1 MENDQSTT
9 TSTTTTTVSTSPRT
23 QAPQI
28 SVYSSSDRQAVQVI
42 QQALH
47 RQPSTA
53 AQYLQ
58 QMYAAQQQHLMLQ
71 TAALQ
76 QQHLSSTQLQSLA
89 TVQQAGG
96 RQSSSPTG
104 SVSQQ
109 SSVSQ
114 TSLISRAQTSS
125 TSGSGITQQ
134 AMLLGNTTP
143 TLTASQ
149 AQMYLRAQML
159 IFTPTATVA
168 TVQPDIPVASS
179 SSSSVSASTQAQNLA
194 VRSQQSA
201 VLPAPSPQSVPLKG
215 TCQSQQLSMNHSK
228 PAGPGVGPKAG
239 QHDLAPESSKKGE
252 ILTSASPE
260 TRVSTLTR
268 LQMPANT
275 QQLIAPAPY
284 TPIQPHQ
291 LIKQQQISLHQAT
304 PKAHHQL
311 IIQHQQQIQHR
322 HQLQPLALQAP
333 ASDPPPPQH
342 CLPIQAHSQ
351 SLIQASSQSPHCIS
365 TQAHSQPLS
374 QPSAHSHPQSQQQT
388 VVVSPVLSQSPP
400 SPSASTIIIQPQA
413 LIQAQSHTLVHASLP
428 LGSSQQPASA
438 HVPPTQQTQPVHLPP
453 AHRSP
458 VAQIG
463 PLRQSSPM
471 MAHLTTLHQQQHPTL
486 GSPPQEIQSTAPAH
500 FQRLPLQSVQSL
512 TVPSEIV
519 SPTQVLPQTVLH
531 SREQLPASQAL
542 IQMPFQALPPP
553 QTIAVNLQVQ
563 PPPPV
568 DLPLVCPVE
577 DTCDQEMREDQEEC
591 FAAHRPVSTPPSEA
605 ESSISAAQGE
615 TLTAVDICQERAGPL
630 CVTSAGASV
639 IRSSAD
645 TLRFSSPSSLIVPPA
660 KLKPS
665 GAVSSSNLP
674 GTDNKPPQ
682 AIVKPQILTHVIEGF
697 VIQEGLEP
705 FPISIA
711 CGPATVSSNAIFRSS
726 GCACKPRAAMYKV
739 SRSSLLTEQP
749 VKLKMHCEGPATS
762 PTSVQSVGELQSN
775 AGKQLEGSLDS
786 DMDDLTGE
794 EGMEM
799 EGSDPDMLKCE
810 FCGKMDYAHKFR
822 RSKRFCSMSCAKRY
836 NVGCSKRMGLF
847 KSDKSTRWT
856 KKTEPHGFS
865 RRGRRPNIIE
875 GASGEH
881 FMRQIPVSFTPVE
894 EATTTCNLPLPEETV
909 AVAMTTRRRQ
919 NEREREREMRE
930 LRMREVADCGEML
943 HIDPTMWTVDHVWE
957 FIHSLPGCKDIAD
970 EFRSQEIDGQALL
983 LLKEDHLMSAMN
995 IKLGPALKI
1004 CARINMLKES

>member
-1 MENDQSTT
+1 MENDQSVT

-89 TVQQAGG
+89 AVQQAGG

-104 SVSQQ
+104 SISQQ

-114 TSLISRAQTSS
+114 TSINLSPSSAAPQLMNRTQTAN

-149 AQMYLRAQML
+149 AQMYLRAQM
-159 IFTPTATVA
+159 V
-168 TVQPDIPVASS
+168 
-179 SSSSVSASTQAQNLA
+179 QNLA
-194 VRSQQSA
+194 VRSQQLGA
-201 VLPAPSPQSVPLKG
+201 LPAPSAQSVPLKG
-215 TCQSQQLSMNHSK
+215 TCQSQPLPMSHTK
-228 PAGPGVGPKAG
+228 AAG
-239 QHDLAPESSKKGE
+239 QGVSSKANLADSGTESSKKGE
-252 ILTSASPE
+252 SLTPPSPE
-260 TRVSTLTR
+260 LRVSTVTR
-268 LQMPANT
+268 LQIPAST

-284 TPIQPHQ
+284 TPMQQHQ
-291 LIKQQQISLHQAT
+291 LIKQQQLTQHHSP

-311 IIQHQQQIQHR
+311 LIQHQQVPHR
-322 HQLQPLALQAP
+322 QTQVSEA
-333 ASDPPPPQH
+333 DPPQH
-342 CLPIQAHSQ
+342 CPPLPPQGQPPAPPQ
-351 SLIQASSQSPHCIS
+351 PPHCVS

-374 QPSAHSHPQSQQQT
+374 SHPQGQQHT
-388 VVVSPVLSQSPP
+388 VVVSPALPRSPP
-400 SPSASTIIIQPQA
+400 ASPAPPPSIIVQPQ
-413 LIQAQSHTLVHASLP
+413 SL
-428 LGSSQQPASA
+428 A
-438 HVPPTQQTQPVHLPP
+438 PPH

-463 PLRQSSPM
+463 PLRQ
-471 MAHLTTLHQQQHPTL
+471 AR
-486 GSPPQEIQSTAPAH
+486 PPRPGGPAPGPRPPPAPA
-500 FQRLPLQSVQSL
+500 L
-512 TVPSEIV
+512 TVGPRPGGGARDGV
-519 SPTQVLPQTVLH
+519 ARPG
-531 SREQLPASQAL
+531 AAL
-542 IQMPFQALPPP
+542 EGAAARCPGPHPDALPG
-553 QTIAVNLQVQ
+553 
-563 PPPPV
+563 
-568 DLPLVCPVE
+568 
-577 DTCDQEMREDQEEC
+577 
-591 FAAHRPVSTPPSEA
+591 PPSA
-605 ESSISAAQGE
+605 SDHRRQPAGPRLAASRR
-615 TLTAVDICQERAGPL
+615 AAERAGTPV
-630 CVTSAGASV
+630 VTSASASV

-645 TLRFSSPSSLIVPPA
+645 TLQFSSTSSPTIPAA

-665 GAVSSSNLP
+665 GAAPSSGNLP
-674 GTDNKPPQ
+674 GVDNKPPQ

-705 FPISIA
+705 FP
-711 CGPATVSSNAIFRSS
+711 
-726 GCACKPRAAMYKV
+726 V

-749 VKLKMHCEGPATS
+749 VKQKVASEVPTTPPA
-762 PTSVQSVGELQSN
+762 PVQSAGEIQSN
-775 AGKQLEGSLDS
+775 ASKPLEESLDS
-786 DMDDLTGE
+786 DVDDLTGE
-794 EGMEM
+794 EGM

-847 KSDKSTRWT
+847 KSDKSSRWNR
-856 KKTEPHGFS
+856 KPEPHVFS
-865 RRGRRPNIIE
+865 RRGRRANILE
-875 GASGEH
+875 GASGDH
-881 FMRQIPVSFTPVE
+881 FMRQMPVGFPPAE
-894 EATTTCNLPLPEETV
+894 EATATSNPPLPEEAV
-909 AVAMTTRRRQ
+909 SVAMTTRRRQ
-919 NEREREREMRE
+919 NEREREMRE
-930 LRMREVADCGEML
+930 LRMREAPNCGEAL
-943 HIDPTMWTVDHVWE
+943 HADPTTWTVDHVWE
-957 FIHSLPGCKDIAD
+957 FIYSLPGCKDIAE

>member
-1 MENDQSTT
+1 MENDQSIT
-9 TSTTTTTVSTSPRT
+9 TSTTTTTVNTSPRS

-89 TVQQAGG
+89 AVQQATG

-104 SVSQQ
+104 SQQ

-114 TSLISRAQTSS
+114 TSINLSPSSAAPQLMSRSQSANTSA
-125 TSGSGITQQ
+125 SGITQQ

-179 SSSSVSASTQAQNLA
+179 SSSVSAPSQVQNLA
-194 VRSQQSA
+194 VRSQQIGA
-201 VLPAPSPQSVPLKG
+201 LPTVSPQSVPLKS
-215 TCQSQQLSMNHSK
+215 TCQTQPLPMSH
-228 PAGPGVGPKAG
+228 PKAAG
-239 QHDLAPESSKKGE
+239 QGASSKASLTDSGSESSKKGE
-252 ILTSASPE
+252 SVTPTSPE
-260 TRVSTLTR
+260 LRVSAVTR
-268 LQMPANT
+268 LPIPAST

-284 TPIQPHQ
+284 TPMQPHQ
-291 LIKQQQISLHQAT
+291 LIKQPPLTQQQPSP
-304 PKAHHQL
+304 PKAP
-311 IIQHQQQIQHR
+311 HR
-322 HQLQPLALQAP
+322 LPPALQVQ
-333 ASDPPPPQH
+333 ASEADPVQSCPPQA
-342 CLPIQAHSQ
+342 PVQP
-351 SLIQASSQSPHCIS
+351 PHCVS

-374 QPSAHSHPQSQQQT
+374 SHPQGQQHT
-388 VVVSPVLSQSPP
+388 VVVSPALSRSPP
-400 SPSASTIIIQPQA
+400 PPPPVPAQAGIIVQ
-413 LIQAQSHTLVHASLP
+413 
-428 LGSSQQPASA
+428 
-438 HVPPTQQTQPVHLPP
+438 PP

-463 PLRQSSPM
+463 PLRQTRP
-471 MAHLTTLHQQQHPTL
+471 PTPL
-486 GSPPQEIQSTAPAH
+486 
-500 FQRLPLQSVQSL
+500 QRLPLQPVRAL
-512 TVPSEIV
+512 AVAPEIV

-531 SREQLPASQAL
+531 CREQMPAAQAL
-542 IQMPFQALPPP
+542 VQMPFQALPPP
-553 QTIAVNLQVQ
+553 QTIAVNLQVHAS
-563 PPPPV
+563 PPV
-568 DLPLVCPVE
+568 DVPLVCSVE
-577 DTCDQEMREDQEEC
+577 DTCDQEMREEQDEC
-591 FAAHRPVSTPPSEA
+591 FAVQRASSPPTSHS
-605 ESSISAAQGE
+605 ESSISAAEGE
-615 TLTAVDICQERAGPL
+615 AQTAEDVCQERVGTPVITPA
-630 CVTSAGASV
+630 SASV

-645 TLRFSSPSSLIVPPA
+645 SLQLSSTTCPASPPA

-665 GAVSSSNLP
+665 GAAPTPTNLP
-674 GTDNKPPQ
+674 GADNKPPQ

-705 FPISIA
+705 FP
-711 CGPATVSSNAIFRSS
+711 
-726 GCACKPRAAMYKV
+726 V
-739 SRSSLLTEQP
+739 SRSSLLTDQP
-749 VKLKMHCEGPATS
+749 VKQKVPCEDPAT
-762 PTSVQSVGELQSN
+762 PPAPVQPVGELQSS
-775 AGKQLEGSLDS
+775 ARKSLEESLDS
-786 DMDDLTGE
+786 DVDDLTAE
-794 EGMEM
+794 EGME
-799 EGSDPDMLKCE
+799 GGDPHMLKCE

-836 NVGCSKRMGLF
+836 NVGCSRRMGLF
-847 KSDKSTRWT
+847 KSDKSSRWNR
-856 KKTEPHGFS
+856 KPEPHVFS
-865 RRGRRPNIIE
+865 RRGRRASILE
-875 GASGEH
+875 GASGDH
-881 FMRQIPVSFTPVE
+881 FMRQTPVVFPPAE
-894 EATTTCNLPLPEETV
+894 EASATSNPPVPEEAV
-909 AVAMTTRRRQ
+909 SVAMTTRRRQ
-919 NEREREREMRE
+919 NEREREMRE
-930 LRMREVADCGEML
+930 LRMREASEYGDVL
-943 HIDPTMWTVDHVWE
+943 HADPTTWTVDHVWE
-957 FIHSLPGCKDIAD
+957 FIHSLPGCKDIAE

>member
-89 TVQQAGG
+89 AVQQAGG
-96 RQSSSPTG
+96 RQSASPTG
-104 SVSQQ
+104 SISQQ

-114 TSLISRAQTSS
+114 TSINLSASPSATQLISRAQTTS

-179 SSSSVSASTQAQNLA
+179 SSSSVSTSTQVQNLA
-194 VRSQQSA
+194 VRSQQSGA
-201 VLPAPSPQSVPLKG
+201 LPAPSPQSVPLKG
-215 TCQSQQLSMNHSK
+215 TCQTQQLPMSHTK
-228 PAGPGVGPKAG
+228 QAGQGAGPKTN
-239 QHDLAPESSKKGE
+239 QHDSAPESTKKGE
-252 ILTSASPE
+252 SLTSVSPE
-260 TRVSTLTR
+260 TRVSTVTR

-284 TPIQPHQ
+284 TPIQAHQ
-291 LIKQQQISLHQAT
+291 LIKQQQIPLHQGT

-311 IIQHQQQIQHR
+311 IIQQQIQHR
-322 HQLQPLALQAP
+322 QQLQPLALQAQG
-333 ASDPPPPQH
+333 SDPPQSQH
-342 CLPIQAHSQ
+342 CLPVQPHSQ

-388 VVVSPVLSQSPP
+388 VVVSPVPSQSPP

-413 LIQAQSHTLVHASLP
+413 LIQTQSHSLVHTHLP
-428 LGSSQQPASA
+428 LGSSQQQTST
-438 HVPPTQQTQPVHLPP
+438 HVQPSQQPQPTHLLP

-463 PLRQSSPM
+463 PLRQSSPVTM
-471 MAHLTTLHQQQHPTL
+471 HLPAPSQQQHSTL
-486 GSPPQEIQSTAPAH
+486 VSPSQEVSSTAPGH
-500 FQRLPLQSVQSL
+500 LQRLPLQSVQNL
-512 TVPSEIV
+512 TVPSDIV
-519 SPTQVLPQTVLH
+519 SSTQVLPQTVLH
-531 SREQLPASQAL
+531 SREQLPAAQAL

-563 PPPPV
+563 PSAPV
-568 DLPLVCPVE
+568 DAPLVYPVE
-577 DTCDQEMREDQEEC
+577 DQEMREDQEEC
-591 FAAHRPVSTPPSEA
+591 YAAHRPISPPPSES
-605 ESSISAAQGE
+605 ESSISTAQGE
-615 TLTAVDICQERAGPL
+615 TLSAVDICQERAVPPN
-630 CVTSAGASV
+630 VTSASASV

-645 TLRFSSPSSLIVPPA
+645 TLRFSSSSSLIVPPA
-660 KLKPS
+660 KLKTN
-665 GAVSSSNLP
+665 GAVSSTNLP
-674 GTDNKPPQ
+674 GMDNKPPQ

-705 FPISIA
+705 FP
-711 CGPATVSSNAIFRSS
+711 
-726 GCACKPRAAMYKV
+726 V

-749 VKLKMHCEGPATS
+749 VKQKVHCEVPATS

-775 AGKQLEGSLDS
+775 SGKQLEGSLDS
-786 DMDDLTGE
+786 DLDDLTGE
-794 EGMEM
+794 EGM

-856 KKTEPHGFS
+856 KKTESHGFN
-865 RRGRRPNIIE
+865 RRGRRPNTVE
-875 GASGEH
+875 GASADH
-881 FMRQIPVSFTPVE
+881 FMRQMPVSFTPVE
-894 EATTTCNLPLPEETV
+894 EATTTSNPSLPEETV

-930 LRMREVADCGEML
+930 QRMREVSDCSETL
-943 HIDPTMWTVDHVWE
+943 HVDPTMWTVDHVWE

>member
-1 MENDQSTT
+1 MENEQSTT
-9 TSTTTTTVSTSPRT
+9 TSTTSTTVSTSPRT

-76 QQHLSSTQLQSLA
+76 QQHLSSTQLQSLT

-104 SVSQQ
+104 SISQQ

-114 TSLISRAQTSS
+114 TSINLSASPAAPQLMSRAQTSS
-125 TSGSGITQQ
+125 TSCSGISQQ
-134 AMLLGNTTP
+134 AMLLGNSTP

-168 TVQPDIPVASS
+168 TVQTDLPVASS
-179 SSSSVSASTQAQNLA
+179 SSSSVSASTQVQNLA
-194 VRSQQSA
+194 VRSQQPGA
-201 VLPAPSPQSVPLKG
+201 LPAPSPQSVPLKG
-215 TCQSQQLSMNHSK
+215 TCQSQQLPMGHAKAMVQGPGSK
-228 PAGPGVGPKAG
+228 AGPL
-239 QHDLAPESSKKGE
+239 DSAPDSAKKGE
-252 ILTSASPE
+252 SLTSPSPE
-260 TRVSTLTR
+260 PRASTVTR

-291 LIKQQQISLHQAT
+291 LIKQQQIPLHQVTA
-304 PKAHHQL
+304 KAHHQL
-311 IIQHQQQIQHR
+311 IIQQQQIQHR
-322 HQLQPLALQAP
+322 HQLQPLALQA
-333 ASDPPPPQH
+333 SDPAASQH
-342 CLPIQAHSQ
+342 CLAIQAHGHP
-351 SLIQASSQSPHCIS
+351 LIQASSQSLHCIS
-365 TQAHSQPLS
+365 TQAHAHPLS
-374 QPSAHSHPQSQQQT
+374 QPSAHAPPQQT
-388 VVVSPVLSQSPP
+388 VVVSPVSPQSPP
-400 SPSASTIIIQPQA
+400 SPSSSTIIVQPPA
-413 LIQAQSHTLVHASLP
+413 LAHGPLP
-428 LGSSQQPASA
+428 LGGGQPAQ
-438 HVPPTQQTQPVHLPP
+438 VPPGPPHL
-453 AHRSP
+453 AAVHRSP

-463 PLRQSSPM
+463 PLRQASPVRPHAASSP
-471 MAHLTTLHQQQHPTL
+471 AQHRQQSPTPVSPSQEVPSSALPHL
-486 GSPPQEIQSTAPAH
+486 
-500 FQRLPLQSVQSL
+500 QRLPLQSVQSL
-512 TVPSEIV
+512 TLTPDIV
-519 SPTQVLPQTVLH
+519 SPTHVLPQTVLH
-531 SREQLPASQAL
+531 SREQLPAAQAL
-542 IQMPFQALPPP
+542 IQMPFQALSPP

-563 PPPPV
+563 PSPPV
-568 DLPLVCPVE
+568 DVPLVCPVE
-577 DTCDQEMREDQEEC
+577 DACDQEMRDEQEEC
-591 FAAHRPVSTPPSEA
+591 FSTRRGVLTPLSHSAP
-605 ESSISAAQGE
+605 SISAVQGE
-615 TLTAVDICQERAGPL
+615 ALTAGDVCQERAVPAI
-630 CVTSAGASV
+630 VTSASASV

-645 TLRFSSPSSLIVPPA
+645 TLRLCCASSLIVPPA
-660 KLKPS
+660 KLKPGGS
-665 GAVSSSNLP
+665 VSCDGLP

-705 FPISIA
+705 FP
-711 CGPATVSSNAIFRSS
+711 
-726 GCACKPRAAMYKV
+726 V
-739 SRSSLLTEQP
+739 SRSSLLTEQL
-749 VKLKMHCEGPATS
+749 VKQKLQCEGADTS
-762 PTSVQSVGELQSN
+762 PASVQSTGELQSG
-775 AGKQLEGSLDS
+775 AGKPLEESLDS
-786 DMDDLTGE
+786 DLDDLTGE
-794 EGMEM
+794 EGM

-847 KSDKSTRWT
+847 KSDKSSRWSR
-856 KKTEPHGFS
+856 KPEPHGFN
-865 RRGRRPNIIE
+865 RRGRRSSILE

-881 FMRQIPVSFTPVE
+881 FMRQMPVSFTPVE
-894 EATTTCNLPLPEETV
+894 EATAASNPPLPEETV
-909 AVAMTTRRRQ
+909 NVAMTTRRRR

-930 LRMREVADCGEML
+930 LRVREMSDCGETL
-943 HIDPTMWTVDHVWE
+943 HADPTLWSVEHVWE

>member
-9 TSTTTTTVSTSPRT
+9 TSTTTTTVSTSSRT

-89 TVQQAGG
+89 AVQQASG

-104 SVSQQ
+104 SISQQ

-114 TSLISRAQTSS
+114 TS
-125 TSGSGITQQ
+125 
-134 AMLLGNTTP
+134 
-143 TLTASQ
+143 
-149 AQMYLRAQML
+149 
-159 IFTPTATVA
+159 V
-168 TVQPDIPVASS
+168 
-179 SSSSVSASTQAQNLA
+179 QNLA
-194 VRSQQSA
+194 ARSQQSGA
-201 VLPAPSPQSVPLKG
+201 LPAPSPQSVPLKG
-215 TCQSQQLSMNHSK
+215 TCQTQQIQMAHAKTVVQGASSK
-228 PAGPGVGPKAG
+228 ANLLDP
-239 QHDLAPESSKKGE
+239 APESTKKGE
-252 ILTSASPE
+252 GLTSSSPE
-260 TRVSTLTR
+260 PRVSTVTR
-268 LQMPANT
+268 AQMPAST

-291 LIKQQQISLHQAT
+291 LIKQQQIPLHQAT

-311 IIQHQQQIQHR
+311 IIQQHQIQHR
-322 HQLQPLALQAP
+322 QQLQPLALQAQ
-333 ASDPPPPQH
+333 ASDPPQSQH
-342 CLPIQAHSQ
+342 CLPIQAHGQ
-351 SLIQASSQSPHCIS
+351 ALIQASSQAQHCIS

-374 QPSAHSHPQSQQQT
+374 QPSVHSHPQSQQQT
-388 VVVSPVLSQSPP
+388 VVVSPVPSQSPP
-400 SPSASTIIIQPQA
+400 SPSSTIIIQPHA
-413 LIQAQSHTLVHASLP
+413 LVHAPLP
-428 LGSSQQPASA
+428 LQLGSGQQPASA
-438 HVPPTQQTQPVHLPP
+438 QMQPSQPPPHPPHLPP

-463 PLRQSSPM
+463 PLRQASPVTPHQPQ
-471 MAHLTTLHQQQHPTL
+471 ATHLSAQQQQHPT
-486 GSPPQEIQSTAPAH
+486 SAPPSQEVPSTAPAH
-500 FQRLPLQSVQSL
+500 LQRLPLQPVQTL
-512 TVPSEIV
+512 TVPPEIV
-519 SPTQVLPQTVLH
+519 SATQVPPQTVLH
-531 SREQLPASQAL
+531 SREQLPAAQAL

-563 PPPPV
+563 PSAPV
-568 DLPLVCPVE
+568 DVPLVCPVE
-577 DTCDQEMREDQEEC
+577 DTCDQEMREEQEEC
-591 FAAHRPVSTPPSEA
+591 FAARRGVSTTPSES
-605 ESSISAAQGE
+605 ESSISAVQREA
-615 TLTAVDICQERAGPL
+615 LAAVDICQERTGPPI
-630 CVTSAGASV
+630 VTSASASV

-660 KLKPS
+660 KMKPS
-665 GAVSSSNLP
+665 GAVSSSNSP

-705 FPISIA
+705 FP
-711 CGPATVSSNAIFRSS
+711 
-726 GCACKPRAAMYKV
+726 V

-749 VKLKMHCEGPATS
+749 VKQKLHCEGPATS
-762 PTSVQSVGELQSN
+762 PTSIQSVGELQSS
-775 AGKQLEGSLDS
+775 AGKQLEESLDS
-786 DMDDLTGE
+786 DLDDLTGE
-794 EGMEM
+794 EGM

-847 KSDKSTRWT
+847 KSDKSSRWT
-856 KKTEPHGFS
+856 RKPEAHGFG
-865 RRGRRPNIIE
+865 RRGRRSNILE

-881 FMRQIPVSFTPVE
+881 FMRQMPVSFTPVE
-894 EATTTCNLPLPEETV
+894 EATATSNSPLPEETV
-909 AVAMTTRRRQ
+909 TVAMTTRRRQ

-930 LRMREVADCGEML
+930 LRMREMSDCGETL
-943 HIDPTMWTVDHVWE
+943 HADPTMWTVDHVWE

>member
-89 TVQQAGG
+89 AVQQAGG

-104 SVSQQ
+104 NISQQ

-114 TSLISRAQTSS
+114 TSINLSASPNATQLISRAQTSS

-149 AQMYLRAQML
+149 AQMYLRAQM
-159 IFTPTATVA
+159 V
-168 TVQPDIPVASS
+168 
-179 SSSSVSASTQAQNLA
+179 QNLA
-194 VRSQQSA
+194 VRSQQSGA
-201 VLPAPSPQSVPLKG
+201 LPAPSPQSVPLKG
-215 TCQSQQLSMNHSK
+215 TCQNQQLSTSHAKPPGQGAGSK
-228 PAGPGVGPKAG
+228 AI
-239 QHDLAPESSKKGE
+239 QHDSALESTKKGE
-252 ILTSASPE
+252 SLTSASPE
-260 TRVSTLTR
+260 PRVSTVTR

-275 QQLIAPAPY
+275 QQLIAPTPY

-291 LIKQQQISLHQAT
+291 LIKQQQIPLHQAT

-311 IIQHQQQIQHR
+311 IIQQQQIQHR
-322 HQLQPLALQAP
+322 QQLQPLALQAQ
-333 ASDPPPPQH
+333 ASDPPQSQH

-388 VVVSPVLSQSPP
+388 VVVSPVPSQSPP
-400 SPSASTIIIQPQA
+400 SPTASTIIIQPQA
-413 LIQAQSHTLVHASLP
+413 LIQAQSHTLIHAPLP
-428 LGSSQQPASA
+428 LGSSQQPSSA
-438 HVPPTQQTQPVHLPP
+438 HVLPNHQQQQAHLPP

-463 PLRQSSPM
+463 PLRQASPVTT
-471 MAHLTTLHQQQHPTL
+471 HLPAPQHQQHPTL
-486 GSPPQEIQSTAPAH
+486 VSPSQEVPSAAPAH
-500 FQRLPLQSVQSL
+500 LQRLPLQSVQTL
-512 TVPSEIV
+512 TVPPEIV

-531 SREQLPASQAL
+531 SREQLPAAQAL

-563 PPPPV
+563 PSPPV
-568 DLPLVCPVE
+568 DVPLVCPVE
-577 DTCDQEMREDQEEC
+577 DTCDQEMREEQEEC
-591 FAAHRPVSTPPSEA
+591 FAARRPVSIPTSEP
-605 ESSISAAQGE
+605 ESSISAVQGAA
-615 TLTAVDICQERAGPL
+615 LTAVDICQERARLPS
-630 CVTSAGASV
+630 VTSASASV

-660 KLKPS
+660 KLKPN

-705 FPISIA
+705 FP
-711 CGPATVSSNAIFRSS
+711 
-726 GCACKPRAAMYKV
+726 V

-749 VKLKMHCEGPATS
+749 VKQKLHCEGPATS
-762 PTSVQSVGELQSN
+762 PTSVQSVGELQSS

-786 DMDDLTGE
+786 DLDDLTGE
-794 EGMEM
+794 EGME
-799 EGSDPDMLKCE
+799 GSDPEMLKCE

-847 KSDKSTRWT
+847 KSDKSSRWT
-856 KKTEPHGFS
+856 KKPEPHGFS
-865 RRGRRPNIIE
+865 RRGRRSHIIE

-894 EATTTCNLPLPEETV
+894 EATTTCNPPLPEETV
-909 AVAMTTRRRQ
+909 SVAMTTRRRQ

-930 LRMREVADCGEML
+930 LRMREMSDCSETL
-943 HIDPTMWTVDHVWE
+943 HADPTMWTVDHVWE

>member
-114 TSLISRAQTSS
+114 TSINLSASPSATQLISRAQTSS

-149 AQMYLRAQML
+149 AQMYLRAQM
-159 IFTPTATVA
+159 
-168 TVQPDIPVASS
+168 
-179 SSSSVSASTQAQNLA
+179 AQNLA

-705 FPISIA
+705 FP
-711 CGPATVSSNAIFRSS
+711 
-726 GCACKPRAAMYKV
+726 V

>member
-149 AQMYLRAQML
+149 AQMYLRAQM
-159 IFTPTATVA
+159 
-168 TVQPDIPVASS
+168 
-179 SSSSVSASTQAQNLA
+179 AQNLA

-577 DTCDQEMREDQEEC
+577 DTCDQEMSEDQEEC

-705 FPISIA
+705 FP
-711 CGPATVSSNAIFRSS
+711 
-726 GCACKPRAAMYKV
+726 V

>member
-89 TVQQAGG
+89 AVQQAGG

-104 SVSQQ
+104 SISQQ

-114 TSLISRAQTSS
+114 TSINLSTSPSATQLISRAQTSS

-149 AQMYLRAQML
+149 AQMYLRAQM
-159 IFTPTATVA
+159 V
-168 TVQPDIPVASS
+168 
-179 SSSSVSASTQAQNLA
+179 QNLA
-194 VRSQQSA
+194 VRSQQSGA
-201 VLPAPSPQSVPLKG
+201 LPASSPQSVPLKG
-215 TCQSQQLSMNHSK
+215 TCQTQQLPMNHTK
-228 PAGPGVGPKAG
+228 PAGQGTGPKVS
-239 QHDLAPESSKKGE
+239 QHDSAPESTKKGE
-252 ILTSASPE
+252 SLTPASPE
-260 TRVSTLTR
+260 TRVSTVTR

-275 QQLIAPAPY
+275 QQLIVPAPY

-291 LIKQQQISLHQAT
+291 LIKQPQIPLQQAT

-311 IIQHQQQIQHR
+311 IIQQQQIQHR
-322 HQLQPLALQAP
+322 QQLQPLALQAQ
-333 ASDPPPPQH
+333 ASDPPQSQH

-351 SLIQASSQSPHCIS
+351 SLIQASPQSPHCIS

-388 VVVSPVLSQSPP
+388 VVVSPVPSQSPP

-413 LIQAQSHTLVHASLP
+413 LIQAQSHTLVHAPLP
-428 LGSSQQPASA
+428 MGSSQQPASA
-438 HVPPTQQTQPVHLPP
+438 HVPPNQLSQPAHLPP

-463 PLRQSSPM
+463 PLRQSSPVTT
-471 MAHLTTLHQQQHPTL
+471 HLTASQQQQHSTL
-486 GSPPQEIQSTAPAH
+486 GSSSREVPSTAPTH
-500 FQRLPLQSVQSL
+500 LQRLPLQSVQTL

-531 SREQLPASQAL
+531 SREQLPAAQAL

-563 PPPPV
+563 PSPPV
-568 DLPLVCPVE
+568 DVPLVCPVE

-591 FAAHRPVSTPPSEA
+591 FAARRPVSTPPSES

-615 TLTAVDICQERAGPL
+615 ALTVVDICPERAGPPS
-630 CVTSAGASV
+630 VTSANASV

-645 TLRFSSPSSLIVPPA
+645 TLRFSSPSALIVPPA
-660 KLKPS
+660 KLKHN

-705 FPISIA
+705 FP
-711 CGPATVSSNAIFRSS
+711 
-726 GCACKPRAAMYKV
+726 V

-749 VKLKMHCEGPATS
+749 VKQKMHCEGPATS

-775 AGKQLEGSLDS
+775 TGKQLEGSLDS
-786 DMDDLTGE
+786 DLDDLTGE
-794 EGMEM
+794 EGM

-894 EATTTCNLPLPEETV
+894 EATTTSNPPLPEETV
-909 AVAMTTRRRQ
+909 TVAMTTRRRQ

-930 LRMREVADCGEML
+930 LRMREVADCGETL
-943 HIDPTMWTVDHVWE
+943 HVDPTMWTVDHVWE

>member
-89 TVQQAGG
+89 AVQQAGG

-104 SVSQQ
+104 SISQQ

-114 TSLISRAQTSS
+114 TSINLSTSPSATQLISRAQTSS

-168 TVQPDIPVASS
+168 TVQPDIPAASS
-179 SSSSVSASTQAQNLA
+179 SSSSVSTSTQVQNLA
-194 VRSQQSA
+194 VRSQQSGA
-201 VLPAPSPQSVPLKG
+201 LPASSPQSVPLKG
-215 TCQSQQLSMNHSK
+215 TCQTQQLPMNHTK
-228 PAGPGVGPKAG
+228 PAGQGTGPKVS
-239 QHDLAPESSKKGE
+239 QHDSAPESTKKGE
-252 ILTSASPE
+252 SLTPASPE
-260 TRVSTLTR
+260 TRVSTVTR

-275 QQLIAPAPY
+275 QQLI
-284 TPIQPHQ
+284 
-291 LIKQQQISLHQAT
+291 
-304 PKAHHQL
+304 
-311 IIQHQQQIQHR
+311 
-322 HQLQPLALQAP
+322 
-333 ASDPPPPQH
+333 
-342 CLPIQAHSQ
+342 
-351 SLIQASSQSPHCIS
+351 
-365 TQAHSQPLS
+365 
-374 QPSAHSHPQSQQQT
+374 
-388 VVVSPVLSQSPP
+388 
-400 SPSASTIIIQPQA
+400 
-413 LIQAQSHTLVHASLP
+413 
-428 LGSSQQPASA
+428 
-438 HVPPTQQTQPVHLPP
+438 VP
-453 AHRSP
+453 
-458 VAQIG
+458 
-463 PLRQSSPM
+463 
-471 MAHLTTLHQQQHPTL
+471 
-486 GSPPQEIQSTAPAH
+486 
-500 FQRLPLQSVQSL
+500 
-512 TVPSEIV
+512 
-519 SPTQVLPQTVLH
+519 
-531 SREQLPASQAL
+531 
-542 IQMPFQALPPP
+542 
-553 QTIAVNLQVQ
+553 
-563 PPPPV
+563 
-568 DLPLVCPVE
+568 
-577 DTCDQEMREDQEEC
+577 
-591 FAAHRPVSTPPSEA
+591 
-605 ESSISAAQGE
+605 
-615 TLTAVDICQERAGPL
+615 ERAGPPS
-630 CVTSAGASV
+630 VTSANASV

-645 TLRFSSPSSLIVPPA
+645 TLRFSSPSALIVPPA
-660 KLKPS
+660 KLKHN

-705 FPISIA
+705 FP
-711 CGPATVSSNAIFRSS
+711 
-726 GCACKPRAAMYKV
+726 V

-749 VKLKMHCEGPATS
+749 VKQKMHCEGPATS

-775 AGKQLEGSLDS
+775 TGKQLEGSLDS
-786 DMDDLTGE
+786 DLDDLTGE
-794 EGMEM
+794 EGM

-894 EATTTCNLPLPEETV
+894 EATTTSNPPLPEETV
-909 AVAMTTRRRQ
+909 TVAMTTRRRQ

-930 LRMREVADCGEML
+930 LRMREVADCGETL
-943 HIDPTMWTVDHVWE
+943 HVDPTMWTVDHVWE

>member
-89 TVQQAGG
+89 AVQQAGG

-104 SVSQQ
+104 SISQQ

-114 TSLISRAQTSS
+114 TS
-125 TSGSGITQQ
+125 
-134 AMLLGNTTP
+134 
-143 TLTASQ
+143 
-149 AQMYLRAQML
+149 
-159 IFTPTATVA
+159 V
-168 TVQPDIPVASS
+168 
-179 SSSSVSASTQAQNLA
+179 QNLA
-194 VRSQQSA
+194 VRSQQSS

-215 TCQSQQLSMNHSK
+215 TCQSQQLPMNHSK
-228 PAGPGVGPKAG
+228 SAGQGTGPKAS
-239 QHDLAPESSKKGE
+239 QHDPVPESSKKGE
-252 ILTSASPE
+252 SLASASPE
-260 TRVSTLTR
+260 TRVSTVTR
-268 LQMPANT
+268 LQMPTNT

-291 LIKQQQISLHQAT
+291 LMKQQIPLHQAT

-311 IIQHQQQIQHR
+311 IIQQQIQHR
-322 HQLQPLALQAP
+322 QQLQPLALQAQ
-333 ASDPPPPQH
+333 ASDSPQSQH

-351 SLIQASSQSPHCIS
+351 SLIQVSSQSPHCIS

-388 VVVSPVLSQSPP
+388 VVVSPVPSQSPP

-413 LIQAQSHTLVHASLP
+413 LIQAQSHTLVHAPLP

-438 HVPPTQQTQPVHLPP
+438 HVPPNQQSQPAHLPP

-463 PLRQSSPM
+463 PLRQSSPV
-471 MAHLTTLHQQQHPTL
+471 MAHLTASQQHPTL
-486 GSPPQEIQSTAPAH
+486 GSPLQEVPSTAPAH
-500 FQRLPLQSVQSL
+500 LQRLSLQSVQAL
-512 TVPSEIV
+512 TVPPEIV

-531 SREQLPASQAL
+531 SREQLPAAQAL

-563 PPPPV
+563 PSPPV
-568 DLPLVCPVE
+568 DVPLVCPVE

-591 FAAHRPVSTPPSEA
+591 FAARRPVSTPPSES

-615 TLTAVDICQERAGPL
+615 ALTAVDICQERAGPPL
-630 CVTSAGASV
+630 VTSASASV

-645 TLRFSSPSSLIVPPA
+645 TLRFSSPSSLIIPPA

-705 FPISIA
+705 FP
-711 CGPATVSSNAIFRSS
+711 
-726 GCACKPRAAMYKV
+726 V
-739 SRSSLLTEQP
+739 SRSSLLTDQP
-749 VKLKMHCEGPATS
+749 VKQKMHCEGPATS
-762 PTSVQSVGELQSN
+762 PTSVQSVGELQSS

-786 DMDDLTGE
+786 DLDDLTGE
-794 EGMEM
+794 EGM

-894 EATTTCNLPLPEETV
+894 EATTTSNPPLPEETV
-909 AVAMTTRRRQ
+909 TVAMTTRRRQ

-930 LRMREVADCGEML
+930 LRMREVADCGETL
-943 HIDPTMWTVDHVWE
+943 HVDPTMWTVDHVWE

>member
-89 TVQQAGG
+89 AVQQAGG

-104 SVSQQ
+104 NISQQ

-114 TSLISRAQTSS
+114 TSINLSASPNATQLISRAQTSS

-179 SSSSVSASTQAQNLA
+179 SSSSVSTSTQVQNLA
-194 VRSQQSA
+194 VRSQQSGA
-201 VLPAPSPQSVPLKG
+201 LPAPSPQSVPLKG
-215 TCQSQQLSMNHSK
+215 TCQNQQLSTSHAKPPGQGAGSK
-228 PAGPGVGPKAG
+228 AI
-239 QHDLAPESSKKGE
+239 QHDSALESTKKGE
-252 ILTSASPE
+252 SLTSASPE
-260 TRVSTLTR
+260 PRVSTVTR

-275 QQLIAPAPY
+275 QQLIAPTPY

-291 LIKQQQISLHQAT
+291 LIKQQQIPLHQAT

-311 IIQHQQQIQHR
+311 IIQQQQIQHR
-322 HQLQPLALQAP
+322 QQLQPLALQAQ
-333 ASDPPPPQH
+333 ASDPPQSQH

-388 VVVSPVLSQSPP
+388 VVVSPVPSQSPP
-400 SPSASTIIIQPQA
+400 SPTASTIIIQPQA
-413 LIQAQSHTLVHASLP
+413 LIQAQSHTLIHAPLP
-428 LGSSQQPASA
+428 LGSSQQPSSA
-438 HVPPTQQTQPVHLPP
+438 HVLPNHQQQQAHLPP

-463 PLRQSSPM
+463 PLRQASPVTT
-471 MAHLTTLHQQQHPTL
+471 HLPAPQHQQHPTL
-486 GSPPQEIQSTAPAH
+486 VSPSQEVPSAAPAH
-500 FQRLPLQSVQSL
+500 LQRLPLQSVQTL
-512 TVPSEIV
+512 TVPPEIV
-519 SPTQVLPQTVLH
+519 SPTQ
-531 SREQLPASQAL
+531 
-542 IQMPFQALPPP
+542 
-553 QTIAVNLQVQ
+553 
-563 PPPPV
+563 
-568 DLPLVCPVE
+568 VCPVE
-577 DTCDQEMREDQEEC
+577 DTCDQEMREEQEEC
-591 FAAHRPVSTPPSEA
+591 FAARRPVSIPTSEP
-605 ESSISAAQGE
+605 ESSISAVQGAA
-615 TLTAVDICQERAGPL
+615 LTAVDICQERARLPS
-630 CVTSAGASV
+630 VTSASASV

-660 KLKPS
+660 KLKPN

-705 FPISIA
+705 FP
-711 CGPATVSSNAIFRSS
+711 
-726 GCACKPRAAMYKV
+726 V

-749 VKLKMHCEGPATS
+749 VKQKLHCEGPATS
-762 PTSVQSVGELQSN
+762 PTSVQSVGELQSS

-786 DMDDLTGE
+786 DLDDLTGE
-794 EGMEM
+794 EGME
-799 EGSDPDMLKCE
+799 GSDPEMLKCE

-847 KSDKSTRWT
+847 KSDKSSRWT
-856 KKTEPHGFS
+856 KKPEPHGFS
-865 RRGRRPNIIE
+865 RRGRRSHIIE

-894 EATTTCNLPLPEETV
+894 EATTTCNPPLPEETV
-909 AVAMTTRRRQ
+909 SVAMTTRRRQ

-930 LRMREVADCGEML
+930 LRMREMSDCSETL
-943 HIDPTMWTVDHVWE
+943 HADPTMWTVDHVWE

>member
-1 MENDQSTT
+1 MENDQST

-89 TVQQAGG
+89 AVQQAGG

-104 SVSQQ
+104 SISQQ

-114 TSLISRAQTSS
+114 TSINLSASPSATQLISRAQTAS

-179 SSSSVSASTQAQNLA
+179 SSSSVSTSTQVQNLA
-194 VRSQQSA
+194 VRSQHSGA
-201 VLPAPSPQSVPLKG
+201 LPAASPQSVPLKG
-215 TCQSQQLSMNHSK
+215 TCQAQQLPLSHTK
-228 PAGPGVGPKAG
+228 QAG
-239 QHDLAPESSKKGE
+239 QGAGLKANQHDSAPESTKKGE
-252 ILTSASPE
+252 SLTSVSPE
-260 TRVSTLTR
+260 TRVSTVTR

-275 QQLIAPAPY
+275 QQLIAP
-284 TPIQPHQ
+284 
-291 LIKQQQISLHQAT
+291 
-304 PKAHHQL
+304 
-311 IIQHQQQIQHR
+311 
-322 HQLQPLALQAP
+322 
-333 ASDPPPPQH
+333 
-342 CLPIQAHSQ
+342 
-351 SLIQASSQSPHCIS
+351 
-365 TQAHSQPLS
+365 
-374 QPSAHSHPQSQQQT
+374 
-388 VVVSPVLSQSPP
+388 
-400 SPSASTIIIQPQA
+400 
-413 LIQAQSHTLVHASLP
+413 
-428 LGSSQQPASA
+428 
-438 HVPPTQQTQPVHLPP
+438 
-453 AHRSP
+453 
-458 VAQIG
+458 
-463 PLRQSSPM
+463 
-471 MAHLTTLHQQQHPTL
+471 
-486 GSPPQEIQSTAPAH
+486 
-500 FQRLPLQSVQSL
+500 
-512 TVPSEIV
+512 
-519 SPTQVLPQTVLH
+519 
-531 SREQLPASQAL
+531 EQ
-542 IQMPFQALPPP
+542 
-553 QTIAVNLQVQ
+553 
-563 PPPPV
+563 
-568 DLPLVCPVE
+568 
-577 DTCDQEMREDQEEC
+577 
-591 FAAHRPVSTPPSEA
+591 
-605 ESSISAAQGE
+605 
-615 TLTAVDICQERAGPL
+615 AGPPN
-630 CVTSAGASV
+630 VTSASASV

-660 KLKPS
+660 KLKTN
-665 GAVSSSNLP
+665 GTVSSSNLP
-674 GTDNKPPQ
+674 GVDNKPPQ

-705 FPISIA
+705 FPFQNSV
-711 CGPATVSSNAIFRSS
+711 CGLQQSWSTAASPRQRLASNRKLRVIFGDRMQVY
-726 GCACKPRAAMYKV
+726 CKAVAQSVFCLQCTADHIV

-749 VKLKMHCEGPATS
+749 VKQKMHCEGPATS

-775 AGKQLEGSLDS
+775 SGKQLEGSLDS
-786 DMDDLTGE
+786 DLDDLTGE
-794 EGMEM
+794 EGM

-856 KKTEPHGFS
+856 KKTEPHGFN

-875 GASGEH
+875 GASADH
-881 FMRQIPVSFTPVE
+881 FMRQMPVSFTPVE
-894 EATTTCNLPLPEETV
+894 EATTTSTPPLPEETV

-930 LRMREVADCGEML
+930 QRMREVPDCSETL
-943 HIDPTMWTVDHVWE
+943 HVDPTLWTVDHVWE
-957 FIHSLPGCKDIAD
+957 FIHSLPGCRDIAD